1 MAPPTDKAAKI
12 GLLVLDVDG
21 VLTDGRLHLSSDG
34 SEIKS
39 FNVRDGA
46 GMKALV
52 RAGVIVAVISGR
64 RSAAVDT
71 RMAELGIKR
80 VFQGCGDKAQVLQAM
95 MNEAGVVSEQV
106 ACVGDDTPDLSM
118 FDHVGLAIGVAD
130 AHPDVIAR
138 AHWTTRN
145 RGGFGAVRE
154 VCDMILAARAGTNWS
169 G

>member
-1 MAPPTDKAAKI
+1 MAPPIDKAAKI

-21 VLTDGRLHLSSDG
+21 VLTDGRLHFSSDG

-39 FNVRDGA
+39 FDVRDGA
-46 GMKALV
+46 GIKALV
-52 RAGVIVAVISGR
+52 RDGVMVAVISGR

-71 RMAELGIKR
+71 RMAELGIDR
-80 VFQGCGDKAQVLQAM
+80 VFQGCDDKAQVLQAL
-95 MNEAGVVSEQV
+95 MNEAGVISEQV
-106 ACVGDDTPDLSM
+106 ACVGDDTPDLPM

-130 AHPDVIAR
+130 AHPEVIAG
-138 AHWTTRN
+138 AHWTTHS

-154 VCDMILAARAGTNWS
+154 VCDMILAARAGTHRT